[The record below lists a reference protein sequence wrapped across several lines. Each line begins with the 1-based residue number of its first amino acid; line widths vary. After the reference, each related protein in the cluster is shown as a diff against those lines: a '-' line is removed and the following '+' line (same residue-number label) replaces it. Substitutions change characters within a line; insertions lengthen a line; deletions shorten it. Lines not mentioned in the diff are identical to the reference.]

1 MPQLD
6 ASDAFTIV
14 RHGEVVAILTSPVLE
29 MMEPSLLEGAASLVM
44 DAVGRESAPQIVVD
58 LSTLDY
64 FGSSFLALLIRCW
77 KVADKRDGAMVLS
90 GVSPRAK
97 ELLHLTSLDM
107 VWPMY
112 ANLREA
118 IDALQSD

>member
-6 ASDAFTIV
+6 ASDAFTIE

>member
-1 MPQLD
+1 MSRPEPP
-6 ASDAFTIV
+6 DAFTIE
-14 RHGEVVAILTSPVLE
+14 RHGEVVLIRTSPILE
-29 MMEPSLLEGAASLVM
+29 MMEPSFLEGAASLVL
-44 DAVGRESAPQIVVD
+44 DAVGRDQSPQVVVD

-77 KVADKRDGAMVLS
+77 KVVDSRDGTLVLS

-97 ELLHLTSLDM
+97 ELLHITSLDM

-112 ANLREA
+112 DDLREA